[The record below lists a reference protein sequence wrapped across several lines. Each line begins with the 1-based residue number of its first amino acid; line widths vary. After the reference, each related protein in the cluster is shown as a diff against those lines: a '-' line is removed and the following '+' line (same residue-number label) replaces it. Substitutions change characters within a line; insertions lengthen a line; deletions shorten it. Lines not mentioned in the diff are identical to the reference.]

1 MQVHHAGFI
10 AMFQG
15 LVCSSGGF
23 DLLCPILECHT
34 PTVHHSACGFA
45 RRTLIV
51 EDHAHTLKDLG
62 ILLLFFFFLNSLDF
76 LVFCQEVILLPQFWG
91 IMFC

>member
-1 MQVHHAGFI
+1 M
-10 AMFQG
+10 
-15 LVCSSGGF
+15 
-23 DLLCPILECHT
+23 
-34 PTVHHSACGFA
+34 
-45 RRTLIV
+45 